1 MINSFKENYEKN
13 NDDYSNEI
21 AEKKTIEKMEEAGYN
36 VDDILVHYNKDHAI
50 DKITYITKDGNQHVL
65 NDDLKNYYIEEYNK
79 IMATIRN
86 EDGSDGYRFEYQKEI
101 ESKVGEEYVSSAGQ
115 TASNIASGG
124 KLTLTTNT
132 STGESFGANDYYEK
146 NGYTKENADI
156 VSSAIKA
163 EGDAYQNIINS
174 SSSTPAQKEAAKKAY
189 STWYKEY
196 MT

>member
-1 MINSFKENYEKN
+1 M
-13 NDDYSNEI
+13 
-21 AEKKTIEKMEEAGYN
+21 
-36 VDDILVHYNKDHAI
+36 
-50 DKITYITKDGNQHVL
+50 
-65 NDDLKNYYIEEYNK
+65 NDDLKNYYIEEYYK
-79 IMATIRN
+79 TMAAIRN
-86 EDGSDGYRFEYQKEI
+86 EDGADGYKLSKEYQEEI

-124 KLTLTTNT
+124 KLTLTTNA
-132 STGESFGANDYYEK
+132 STGESSGANDYYEK

-163 EGDAYQNIINS
+163 EGDTYQNIINS
-174 SSSTPAQKEAAKKAY
+174 SSSTKAQKEAAKKAY

>member
-1 MINSFKENYEKN
+1 M
-13 NDDYSNEI
+13 
-21 AEKKTIEKMEEAGYN
+21 EKKKELVVSVIF
-36 VDDILVHYNKDHAI
+36 DDILVHYNKDHAI

-132 STGESFGANDYYEK
+132 STGKSSGALQYYK
-146 NGYTKENADI
+146 DNGGATKENVDT
-156 VSSAIKA
+156 VLSAIKA
-163 EGDAYQNIINS
+163 EGDTYQNIINS
-174 SSSTPAQKEAAKKAY
+174 SSSTPAQKDAAKKAY

>member
-1 MINSFKENYEKN
+1 
-13 NDDYSNEI
+13 
-21 AEKKTIEKMEEAGYN
+21 MEEAGYK

-50 DKITYITKDGNQHVL
+50 DKITYFTKDGKQHVL
-65 NDDLKNYYIEEYNK
+65 NDDLKNYYIEEYYK
-79 IMATIRN
+79 TMATIRN
-86 EDGSDGYRFEYQKEI
+86 EDGADGYKLSKEYQEEI

-132 STGESFGANDYYEK
+132 STGKSSGALQYYND
-146 NGYTKENADI
+146 NGGATKENVDT
-156 VSSAIKA
+156 VLSAVKA
-163 EGDAYQNIINS
+163 EGDTYQNIIHS